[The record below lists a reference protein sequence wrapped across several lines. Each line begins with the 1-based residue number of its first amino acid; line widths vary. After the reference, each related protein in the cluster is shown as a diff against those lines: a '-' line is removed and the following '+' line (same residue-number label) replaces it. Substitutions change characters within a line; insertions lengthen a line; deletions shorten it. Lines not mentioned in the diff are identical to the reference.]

1 MAEQDDFT
9 STATRNLFDRL
20 REEILTGELPYGT
33 RLRQAEIAA
42 RFGISTTPVR
52 EAFRELASL
61 GLVAIHPH
69 RGAMVRRPSALEL
82 AHIYEA
88 RTLLEPISVAWS
100 APRISGGMVEEAR
113 KMIQEMK
120 EAETSRA
127 GVAMNRRF
135 HSLIASACGNDR
147 LHHLVINLLD
157 LSTPYLVWFRGDS
170 NREFERQAAEH
181 EQILRACE
189 RRDPAAAYRASM
201 NHLSRLHL
209 EEDTAQHPATSPA
222 RWLPFDLGG
231 FMNAEHDGTGNGQP

>member
-1 MAEQDDFT
+1 MTEQDDFK

-20 REEILTGELPYGT
+20 REEILTGQLPYGT
-33 RLRQAEIAA
+33 RLRQAEVAA

-61 GLVAIHPH
+61 GLVTIHPH
-69 RGAMVRRPSALEL
+69 RGALVRRPSAPEL
-82 AHIYEA
+82 AHIYES

-100 APRISGGMVEEAR
+100 APRISGDMVEEAR
-113 KMIQEMK
+113 KLIQGMK
-120 EAETSRA
+120 EAETPRA

-135 HSLIASACGNDR
+135 HSLISSACGNDQ

-209 EEDTAQHPATSPA
+209 EDTAKDPDPTPA
-222 RWLPFDLGG
+222 RWLPFDLEG
-231 FMNAEHDGTGNGQP
+231 FMNADQDGTGSGRQ